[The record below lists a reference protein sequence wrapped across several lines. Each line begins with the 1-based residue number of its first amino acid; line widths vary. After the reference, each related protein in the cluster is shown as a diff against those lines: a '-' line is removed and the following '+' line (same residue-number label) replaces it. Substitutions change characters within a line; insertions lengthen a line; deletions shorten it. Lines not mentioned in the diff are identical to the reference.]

1 MANKLQPLKDCEG
14 GLLIGYDCASAL
26 APLEVITGS
35 EDEPF
40 AQKTMLDWSII
51 GSANPHL
58 DRQGS
63 QSFVH
68 RVAVKVMLMPAVTD
82 VLKALEMDFSERNYE
97 DKYMSQDDVRFVQL
111 LSETI
116 MKRKDGHYEMPLP
129 FKDNSQ
135 PTLRNNKRLAII

>member
-97 DKYMSQDDVRFVQL
+97 DTMRCRYPSKTTVNQHC
-111 LSETI
+111 ETI
-116 MKRKDGHYEMPLP
+116 RGWPL
-129 FKDNSQ
+129 FDFN
-135 PTLRNNKRLAII
+135 I